1 VIAAQKDS
9 AVPLYEQ
16 IYDDILHKIE
26 THEWAAGA
34 RIPAEMQLCKR
45 YNVSRITVRK
55 AIEDLA
61 LAGHLVR
68 HRGKGTFVRV
78 EHIENKLSKFYSFS
92 ESLRAVRINEVAEVL
107 AFEEMTASGQ
117 LAKDLMLTTTQKK
130 VYKITRLR
138 SVNDVPYA
146 VEASYIPKHLFKQ
159 MTAESVGTNGLYNS
173 MRMLG
178 IAPIRAKETF
188 RAAALSGLEAKL
200 LQLDIHAPVMHIDRV
215 TYNGSVVVEY
225 CCSTVR
231 GDFFTYSVDLEC

>member
-1 VIAAQKDS
+1 MSEAQKDS

-16 IYDDILHKIE
+16 IYDDILQKIG

-34 RIPAEMQLCKR
+34 RIPAEMQLCER

-68 HRGKGTFVRV
+68 YRGKGTFVRV

-92 ESLRAVRINEVAEVL
+92 ESLRAVGINEVAEVL
-107 AFEEMTASGQ
+107 AFEEVIATGQ
-117 LAKDLMLTTTQKK
+117 IAKDLLLSSAQVQ
-130 VYKITRLR
+130 VYRITRLR

-146 VEASYIPKHLFKQ
+146 VESSYIPKHLFKQ
-159 MTAESVGTNGLYNS
+159 MTAESVGINGLYNT

-178 IAPIRAKETF
+178 VAPIRAKETF
-188 RAAALSGLEAKL
+188 RAAAMSGLEAKL

-225 CCSTVR
+225 CNSTVR
-231 GDFFTYSVDLEC
+231 GDFFTYSVDLEY